1 MIKRKHLFYGFAILG
16 LMALLYV
23 CRSRIEPSLHRF
35 IDHYQPSEQL
45 QQIEHKIKTIKSFD
59 FNSDGD
65 SEGWEQSPGTIKCEV
80 KNGCLVLISTQN
92 IPFITINT
100 DFSASSVTA
109 IKISMKIFSETPVKL
124 LWATF
129 LWASDKEGTIS
140 SINRSMFNALAD
152 NKFHTYYVYVEDSP
166 NWMETITR
174 LRFAPADELCTV
186 EIDYIDLLNIPFIK
200 RMQME
205 GFQSGLIKA
214 FIRGEFRNAIYAPP
228 PSEIEQIVRIPQ
240 KPLLDFGY
248 GVLPAAWNKEGKG
261 VQFYI
266 QAIDEKGKTHILFSN
281 YIDPKHKEKDRC
293 WFNGRIDLSQFTG
306 QNLRLILGT
315 RNSYLKEEPSG
326 RKPDERYDY
335 AVWSNPEVYSNIKGK
350 DDVSIILISLDAL
363 RKDHLGCYG
372 YSRDTSPNI
381 DKIAAQGI
389 LFQNAISQS
398 SWTLPSHASLLTSKY
413 PSFHGAITSLDKLSS
428 ENITLSEILRE
439 KGYTTICFTET
450 GWLNPAFGL
459 DQGFDVFNST
469 SGDIKD
475 RVEAVHN
482 WFEWNKHRKFFIFF
496 HTYAIHDYFH
506 NKGEYIQPYA
516 SELQKGVEE
525 GVKIIDLIR
534 ERDKRIY
541 QSFYQN
547 YINDIYDGAIKCTDK
562 YLGELFDAFEASLG
576 SKGYLLILTSDH
588 GEEFGEHGHFHH
600 GMTLYDEMINV
611 PIIIKIPNSHYTQKI
626 INEQV
631 QLIDIPPT
639 IFDLIDEPIPEF
651 FQGNSLL
658 PIVKGGSNSERQ
670 QIAFSEI
677 DNEGYQLICLRTN
690 EYKYIYN
697 IASPRKNPSIEELY
711 DLIKDKGETYN
722 LKDVKPEIH
731 SSLRE
736 LTKRFLL
743 NSVSGYIMN
752 FVSDMNS
759 HLFSGSVVTYANYN
773 EIKSYYTE
781 NDDLISIN
789 KENSRLDF
797 KINVGSKDKEDIIVF
812 EVLPEEI
819 EIYLYIELDGNI
831 LSPERL
837 YLGKSGQQSIS
848 MPLLIDKKILAS
860 STYTDDYPDID
871 VKKAPLI
878 LFYRHEAKIHKTH
891 RAIIDEQ
898 TRKRLK
904 ALGYLK

>member
-1 MIKRKHLFYGFAILG
+1 MIKFRYKYHLFAAMVAILFFT
-16 LMALLYV
+16 A
-23 CRSRIEPSLHRF
+23 CQSRTSTVPYRF
-35 IDHYQPSEQL
+35 IDHYQPSKQF
-45 QQIEHKIKTIKSFD
+45 QQSKQKIKVIKSFN

-65 SEGWEQSPGTIKCEV
+65 SEGWEQSPGISKFEV
-80 KNGCLVLISTQN
+80 KNGCLILISNQN
-92 IPFITINT
+92 IPFITIKT

-109 IKISMKIFSETPVKL
+109 IKISMKISSETLVKL
-124 LWATF
+124 LWAKF
-129 LWASDKEGTIS
+129 LWASDKAGTIS
-140 SINRSMFNALAD
+140 SINRSMFNASVD
-152 NKFHTYYVYVEDSP
+152 NKFHTYYVYIEDSP

-174 LRFAPADELCTV
+174 LRFVPADEPCSV
-186 EIDYIDLLNIPFIK
+186 EIDSIDLLNIPFIK
-200 RMQME
+200 RMQLE
-205 GFQSGLIKA
+205 GFQSGLIKT

-228 PSEIEQIVRIPQ
+228 PSEIEQRVRIPQ
-240 KPLLDFGY
+240 QPLLDFGY
-248 GVLPAAWNKEGKG
+248 GVLPSAWNKEGKG
-261 VQFYI
+261 VHFYI

-281 YIDPKHKEKDRC
+281 YIDPKHKDKDRR

-326 RKPDERYDY
+326 RKPDERYNY
-335 AVWSNPEVYSNIKGK
+335 SVWSNPEVYSNTKGK

-413 PSFHGAITSLDKLSS
+413 PSFHGATSSLDKLTS

-439 KGYTTICFTET
+439 KGYTTICFTES

-459 DQGFDVFNST
+459 DQGFDVFNSS

-482 WFEWNKHRKFFIFF
+482 WFEWNKHRKFFMFF

-506 NKGEYIQPYA
+506 NKEEYIQPYA
-516 SELQKGVEE
+516 SKLQKEVEE
-525 GVKIIDLIR
+525 GVRIIDLIR

-541 QSFYQN
+541 QSLYQN
-547 YINDIYDGAIKCTDK
+547 YINDLYDGAIKCTDK
-562 YLGELFDAFEASLG
+562 YLGELFDTFEASLG
-576 SKGYLLILTSDH
+576 SKGYLLILSSDH

-600 GMTLYDEMINV
+600 GMTLYDEMINI
-611 PIIIKIPNSHYTQKI
+611 PLIIKIPHSHYTQKI

-631 QLIDIPPT
+631 QLIDVAPT
-639 IFDLIDEPIPEF
+639 IFDLIDEPIPEL

-658 PIVKGGSNSERQ
+658 PIVKGGSKSEMQ

-677 DNEGYQLICLRTN
+677 DNEGYQLICLRSN
-690 EYKYIYN
+690 KYKYIYN
-697 IASPRKNPSIEELY
+697 IASPRKIQSIEELY

-722 LKDVKPEIH
+722 LKDVKPEIN
-731 SSLRE
+731 SSLRD

-752 FVSDMNS
+752 FVSDMNP
-759 HLFSGSVVTYANYN
+759 HLFSGSVVTNAKFNKIN
-773 EIKSYYTE
+773 SYYAE

-797 KINVGSKDKEDIIVF
+797 KVNVGSEDKEDIIVF
-812 EVLPEEI
+812 EVLPEEM
-819 EIYLYIELDGNI
+819 EMYLYIELDGNI
-831 LSPERL
+831 LSPERV
-837 YLGKSGQQSIS
+837 YLGKGGENPFSI
-848 MPLLIDKKILAS
+848 PLLIDKKMLALIIS
-860 STYTDDYPDID
+860 VDAYPDINA
-871 VKKAPLI
+871 KNAPFI
-878 LFYRHEAKIHKTH
+878 IFYRHKAKIPKS
-891 RAIIDEQ
+891 RRVIFDEE